1 MITAAS
7 IRCSL
12 HLLDG
17 QQGHIEGAAAQVED
31 EDVGFARLLLL
42 LVQPVRDGRRCGL
55 VDDPEHVQ
63 TGDGPCVL
71 GRLWRDRIGTRWA
84 R

>member
-17 QQGHIEGAAAQVED
+17 QQGHIEGSTAQVED
-31 EDVGFARLLLL
+31 ENVALASGVL
-42 LVQPVRDGRRCGL
+42 LVQTVRDGGGGGL
-55 VDDPEHVQ
+55 VDDAHAVE
-63 TGDGPCVL
+63 TRDGSGVL